1 MKTLLV
7 LFFSNVVF
15 LLSAQVDLEE
25 QAKGKLEQQDFN
37 TTRSNKERGASRNP
51 KKKSK
56 VHSESMPPPP
66 PPPAVPSPPAD
77 SNAMQL
83 EWYEF
88 EFNHQLDYQLIHAAA
103 SPRDKI
109 ELKIIYGR
117 TACWVEEKGKSTITI
132 QDFLRNKLFL
142 VDTLAKTVKISP
154 LNAANSTL
162 ETHSFQKTGGNKVI
176 DGVNC
181 LEYKNLTTDVKE
193 HPVIWGAESLTL
205 DVIYQQ
211 YRPFV
216 IELGIFHLFING
228 KMPVLEQIN
237 YSNGKPLNAMKV
249 IQVEEKKLLFNLTNY
264 RLIP

>member
-66 PPPAVPSPPAD
+66 PPPAVPPPPVD
-77 SNAMQL
+77 SSAMQL

-88 EFNHQLDYQLIHAAA
+88 EFNHQLDYQLIHTAPA
-103 SPRDKI
+103 PRDFI
-109 ELKIIYGR
+109 DLKIIYGR
-117 TACWVEEKGKSTITI
+117 TACWVEEKGKSTFTI

-154 LNAANSTL
+154 LNPINSTL
-162 ETHSFQKTGGNKVI
+162 ETHTFKTTGEKKSI
-176 DGVNC
+176 DGIVC
-181 LEYKNLTTDVKE
+181 QEYNDQLVEKSE
-193 HPVIWGAESLTL
+193 HTVIWVAESLAL

-211 YRPFV
+211 YRPFLL
-216 IELGIFHLFING
+216 ELEQFHLFIKG

-237 YSNGKPLNAMKV
+237 YSNGQPLNAMKV
-249 IQVEEKKLLFNLTNY
+249 LQVEEKKLLFNLTNY